1 MAKGRITGDYMKS
14 KIPALCLSGGK
25 LSDFAKAV
33 EYRVWIHPK
42 QGEDKFY
49 RSQSIEEALKKR
61 SEFINNPDLAIVEPI
76 IAVVYD
82 KKLKKYREVRID
94 GIEYGE

>member
-1 MAKGRITGDYMKS
+1 MKS
-14 KIPALCLSGGK
+14 IIPALCLSGGR
-25 LSDFAKAV
+25 LSEFGKAV

-49 RSQSIEEALKKR
+49 RGKSIEQALKKR
-61 SEFINNPDLAIVEPI
+61 SEFINDPNLAIVEPV

-82 KKLKKYREVRID
+82 KKFKKYREVQID
-94 GIEYGE
+94 GIDYGV